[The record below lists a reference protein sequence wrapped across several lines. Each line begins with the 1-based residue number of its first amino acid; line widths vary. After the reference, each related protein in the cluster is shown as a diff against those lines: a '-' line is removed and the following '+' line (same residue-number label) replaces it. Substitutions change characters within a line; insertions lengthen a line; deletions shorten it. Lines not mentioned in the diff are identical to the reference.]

1 MDRRTQWAEQAAR
14 LMAEGQGLDCESA
27 KRKAA
32 AKIGCVPG
40 RDEPSCDEVE
50 EQLRGYQHLFRPH
63 QPKVLRRLR
72 QEAVKAMRFLKDFE
86 PRLVGSVLSGTADHN
101 SPITLHLFADT
112 PEQVMFHLLNANMPF
127 REGQR
132 NLRYRDGS
140 VRSYPLFSFL
150 AGGQAV
156 DLVVMPRTALRA
168 WPGGYGGGGARQ
180 RARRRH
186 GERRLPARGDGAG
199 RAGQQA
205 AGGTAGLR
213 G

>member
-1 MDRRTQWAEQAAR
+1 MDRRAQWAEQAAR

-27 KRKAA
+27 KSKAA
-32 AKIGCVPG
+32 AEIGCVPG

-50 EQLRGYQHLFRPH
+50 EQLRGYQRLFRPH
-63 QPKVLRRLR
+63 QPEVLRRLR

-86 PRLVGSVLSGTADHN
+86 PRLVGSVLSGTADNN

-112 PEQVMFHLLNANMPF
+112 PEQVMFHLLNADMPF

-140 VRSYPLFSFL
+140 VRSYPLFSLL

-156 DLVVMPRTALRA
+156 DLVVMPPKALREPPA
-168 WPGGYGGGGARQ
+168 GYGEGGVMERAPLRKVERLLAAMEEGAT
-180 RARRRH
+180 
-186 GERRLPARGDGAG
+186 PAGN
-199 RAGQQA
+199 QPA
-205 AGGTAGLR
+205 A
-213 G
+213 

>member
-1 MDRRTQWAEQAAR
+1 MTQRRQWAEQAAR

-32 AKIGCVPG
+32 VEMGGILG

-50 EQLRGYQHLFRPH
+50 EQLRAYQRLFRPH
-63 QPKVLRRLR
+63 QPEVLRRLR

-86 PRLVGSVLSGTADHN
+86 PRLVGSVLSGTADNN

-112 PEQVMFHLLNANMPF
+112 PEQVMLHLLNADMPF

-140 VRSYPLFSFL
+140 VRAYPLFSLL
-150 AGGQAV
+150 AGGQPV
-156 DLVVMPRTALRA
+156 DLVVMPLKALREPPA
-168 WPGGYGGGGARQ
+168 GYGEGGVME
-180 RARRRH
+180 RASVRKV
-186 GERRLPARGDGAG
+186 ERLLAAMEKEEVPTPAGN
-199 RAGQQA
+199 QPA
-205 AGGTAGLR
+205 A
-213 G
+213 